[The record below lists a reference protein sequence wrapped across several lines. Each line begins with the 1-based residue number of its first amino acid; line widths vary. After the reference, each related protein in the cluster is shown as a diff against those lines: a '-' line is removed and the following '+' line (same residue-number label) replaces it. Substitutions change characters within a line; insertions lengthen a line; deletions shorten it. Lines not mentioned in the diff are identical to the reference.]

1 MRDLRPVSREH
12 SDWGLFSADELRGL
26 MGIEFARAQRHAY
39 DLACMCVATDRL
51 EHLQDLYG
59 AQAKARIQETLHEI
73 LRRATRD
80 SDFPRAMLDDALL
93 VLLPHTPPAGA
104 AVLAQRLLGA
114 ALQAELE
121 LDGRPFTFTV
131 SIGVSG
137 NRDPGVS
144 SVDAMSQ
151 RAQAGLALARAAGG
165 AKWMRGELATDEL
178 DRLRRELD
186 ELRTALERQGEM
198 LNEAQS
204 VADLLARGSVP
215 GGERALLDRPEDL
228 ELADRLAA
236 LFAEAGVLAGPDLA
250 RLQKALINMAL
261 RGVHEERQRDIERK
275 LAGNEFELEMLR
287 RRVSKLSSALAVT
300 EEELRRVMA
309 LNDVDP
315 GVESIYRTV
324 QGLSLDAANAKARV
338 DMLTRIFEHNL
349 ELRHGLH
356 ADGN

>member
-26 MGIEFARAQRHAY
+26 MSIEFQRAQRHGY
-39 DLACMCVATDRL
+39 DLACLCIAADRL

-59 AQAKARIQETLHEI
+59 AAAKARIQDTLHDI

-80 SDFPRAMLDDALL
+80 SDFPRAMVDDALL
-93 VLLPHTPPAGA
+93 VLFPHTAPAGV

-114 ALQAELE
+114 ALQAEVE
-121 LDGRPFTFTV
+121 LDGRPLMVTV

-137 NRDPGVS
+137 NRDPGIS
-144 SVDAMSQ
+144 SVEAMSQ

-165 AKWMRGELATDEL
+165 AKWMRGELASDEL
-178 DRLRRELD
+178 GRLRRELD
-186 ELRTALERQGEM
+186 DLRSALERQGEV
-198 LNEAQS
+198 LSEAQA
-204 VADLLARGSVP
+204 VADLLARGSLP
-215 GGERALLDRPEDL
+215 GGERVLLERPEDL

-236 LFAEAGVLAGPDLA
+236 LFAEAGVLAGPELA
-250 RLQKALINMAL
+250 RLQKALISMAL
-261 RGVHEERQRDIERK
+261 RGVHEERQRDIERQ
-275 LAGNEFELEMLR
+275 LAGNETELETLR
-287 RRVSKLSSALAVT
+287 RRVSKLTTALSVT

-309 LNDVDP
+309 LKDVDP

-324 QGLSLDAANAKARV
+324 QGLSLGAANAQARV

-356 ADGN
+356 AEGN